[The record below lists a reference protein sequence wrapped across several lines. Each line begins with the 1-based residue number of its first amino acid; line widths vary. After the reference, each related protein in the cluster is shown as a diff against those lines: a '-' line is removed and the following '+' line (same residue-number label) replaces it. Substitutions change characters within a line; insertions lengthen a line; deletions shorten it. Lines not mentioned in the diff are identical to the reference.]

1 MFVDLG
7 ETIINLARQIPN
19 GVLIVFAS
27 YQLLEKTYALWSKGN
42 VLKRLEEIKPII
54 KEPKSSGALNDRM
67 NQYIK
72 LAKQPKG
79 AILMAVCRGKISEG
93 LDFSDELARGVLMV
107 GIPFPPIYDR
117 RVALK
122 QRYLDVVGIN
132 RVETKKRLSGREWYL
147 LQAIRAMNQA
157 IGRVIRHKND
167 YGCVLFFDYRFGND
181 DVKRE
186 ISGWIRDEIKI
197 FNNFGNGYKEVLEF
211 FRRKKQPTNVLQM
224 NTMFKMGFNQI
235 NNDQN
240 KIDTNQVTSIRI
252 GNKNI
257 DIKNNKKISTENE
270 NFLESSKPEL
280 KKIKTEVLKSNYN
293 IDPINELM
301 AIDFDTNQNNT
312 SINLFQIN
320 QNNCNNNSIQNL
332 NGSQSLNKQASSKTE
347 TDSENMLLKKIE
359 DSKKSITLDDL
370 KNLRNRDDL
379 RNCTLTID
387 SIEEL
392 ETYKDFLN
400 QREKFECMIC
410 FMNKDELFSSKCGHM
425 ACIECWKRWL
435 KEKLVCPK
443 CKARVR
449 EKTLMRVFNN

>member
-1 MFVDLG
+1 M
-7 ETIINLARQIPN
+7 
-19 GVLIVFAS
+19 
-27 YQLLEKTYALWSKGN
+27 
-42 VLKRLEEIKPII
+42 
-54 KEPKSSGALNDRM
+54 
-67 NQYIK
+67 
-72 LAKQPKG
+72 
-79 AILMAVCRGKISEG
+79 
-93 LDFSDELARGVLMV
+93 
-107 GIPFPPIYDR
+107 
-117 RVALK
+117 
-122 QRYLDVVGIN
+122 
-132 RVETKKRLSGREWYL
+132 
-147 LQAIRAMNQA
+147 
-157 IGRVIRHKND
+157 
-167 YGCVLFFDYRFGND
+167 
-181 DVKRE
+181 
-186 ISGWIRDEIKI
+186 
-197 FNNFGNGYKEVLEF
+197 
-211 FRRKKQPTNVLQM
+211 
-224 NTMFKMGFNQI
+224 
-235 NNDQN
+235 
-240 KIDTNQVTSIRI
+240 
-252 GNKNI
+252 
-257 DIKNNKKISTENE
+257 
-270 NFLESSKPEL
+270 ESSKPEL